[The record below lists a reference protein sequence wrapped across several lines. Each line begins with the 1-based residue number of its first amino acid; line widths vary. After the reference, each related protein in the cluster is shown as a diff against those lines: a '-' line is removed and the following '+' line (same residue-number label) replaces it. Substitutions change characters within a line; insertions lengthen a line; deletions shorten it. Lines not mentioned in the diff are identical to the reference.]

1 MKKILPDFKF
11 DSVLTPIIFIIAP
24 GTLIHSINEF
34 LEGGYSDYFI
44 RDICALAVIA
54 LGLLLYRFSVIPKSS
69 LFPISIYAIVGAVAI
84 TFIIGAYDPDFR
96 FEPNFLQ
103 AEMILSLLMLMHYKE
118 VKNLLIFNLL
128 FVVCCYLTVGNA
140 YAIDKF
146 IYHGMIVCGSGVMT
160 YASQSAF
167 VRLSQ
172 KVKEANILIKEK
184 NEELKKMN
192 LAKDQLFRI
201 IGHDLR
207 TPFFQLKSLVEMINE
222 VESES
227 EKEQIKSLLIESA
240 DKGNQL
246 LEDLLQWGNTYQHK
260 HEILLEKT
268 YLKATVE
275 RVFDFSEIKRRKK
288 EITLINKI
296 PDYLE
301 ITINP
306 IMMETVMR
314 NLIAN
319 AIKFSHS
326 GSEIIVQSEKV
337 GEQIR
342 IDIVDNGIGICEKRL
357 NMLFVTDKNES
368 TSGTDN
374 EKGSGYGLSI
384 SKKLVE
390 KQNGIFEIQS
400 QHNQGTTIRMYFP
413 VNQQAS

>member
-1 MKKILPDFKF
+1 MKKKYPFFKF

-24 GTLIHSINEF
+24 GTFIHSINEF
-34 LEGGYSDYFI
+34 LEGGYSSYFI
-44 RDICALAVIA
+44 RDICALAIIA
-54 LGLLLYRFSVIPKSS
+54 LGLLLYRFSLIQKSS
-69 LFPISIYAIVGAVAI
+69 LFPVAIYAIVGAVAI
-84 TFIIGAYDPDFR
+84 TFIIGAYDPNFR

-103 AEMILSLLMLMHYKE
+103 AEMILSLLMLVHYKE
-118 VKNLLIFNLL
+118 VKNLLIFNLF
-128 FVVCCYLTVGNA
+128 FVICCYFTVGNS

-160 YASQSAF
+160 YAGQSAF
-167 VRLSQ
+167 VRLVQ
-172 KVKEANILIKEK
+172 KVKEANILIKDQ

-222 VESES
+222 VEDES
-227 EKEQIKSLLIESA
+227 EREEIRSLLIESA

-260 HEILLEKT
+260 YEVSLEKT
-268 YLKATVE
+268 YLSATIK
-275 RVFDFSEIKRRKK
+275 RVFDFSEIKRKKK
-288 EITLINKI
+288 EITLINNI
-296 PDYLE
+296 PDHLE
-301 ITINP
+301 LTINP
-306 IMMETVMR
+306 MMMETVMR

-319 AIKFSHS
+319 AIKFSHI

-337 GEQIR
+337 GDQIR
-342 IDIVDNGIGICEKRL
+342 IDIVDNGIGISEKRL
-357 NMLFVTDKNES
+357 NMLFVNDKNES
-368 TSGTDN
+368 TVGTDN

-400 QHNQGTTIRMYFP
+400 QYNQGTTICMYFP
-413 VNQQAS
+413 VSQQAC